1 MDAKT
6 YGATRGFRQSEASPK
21 IMKEQVKLASYLA
34 NEASNIRNTLSP
46 IKRSTTWR
54 MTLPLR
60 RVLRLIPVSGR
71 RLARRVL
78 KLGWW
83 TVTLQLPARLAERRR
98 AVAEVTDSGLFDP
111 SYYLETN
118 PDVAAGGVNPLMHF
132 LKQGWTEGRD
142 PNPLFDTSY
151 YLEVNPD
158 VAAAHINPLVHFVK
172 HRGFERKT
180 FVRLPQNQA
189 LKELIR
195 KRGVRGGSTIHYRPV
210 ISVLMPTYNT
220 VAAHLAR
227 AIDSVC
233 VQTYSNWELCIV
245 DDGSVRAETLEV
257 LSRYERSDERI
268 KVTRCSVNSGISAAT
283 NTAMAMATGEFIAML
298 DHDDELLPDALREV
312 VLELNE
318 RPNTDVIYT
327 DQAYIEA
334 EGALAGNF
342 FKPDWSPELFRGV
355 MYVGH
360 LLVVRRTTAL
370 EIGGFDS
377 RFDKV
382 QDFEFMLRV
391 SEKTKLIR
399 HIPQVLYYWRK
410 VPGSIAYNG
419 DEKGKVEPI
428 QAAAVNAH
436 LQRCGIPGI
445 AVPSDRFAH
454 RLTIWP
460 NSRTHPP
467 AIRVIIHSP
476 ETLAGF
482 RERLLALRSHTD
494 HPNVQ
499 FIVVT
504 RGSESQLATE
514 LSGIPAL
521 IAKHSGPHGVTINQL
536 VKREASE
543 FIVLMSG
550 ELEICSEAWL
560 ENLLLEAEAPD
571 SGCVAPLVLQHSG
584 KVLHAG
590 LVLGINGSVG
600 FAMNGWDADSDGYAG
615 SLSCA
620 REVVAVAGDCF
631 MISRDL
637 LDELGGLSYLTNGVL
652 AGADLSLRAHV
663 RSKRNLCTPRVVLR
677 YWRPRSEEVA
687 PIEEMAFVDAWQNVL
702 TGGDPYH
709 NPNFSLS
716 GSGFS

>member
-1 MDAKT
+1 
-6 YGATRGFRQSEASPK
+6 
-21 IMKEQVKLASYLA
+21 
-34 NEASNIRNTLSP
+34 
-46 IKRSTTWR
+46 
-54 MTLPLR
+54 
-60 RVLRLIPVSGR
+60 
-71 RLARRVL
+71 
-78 KLGWW
+78 
-83 TVTLQLPARLAERRR
+83 
-98 AVAEVTDSGLFDP
+98 
-111 SYYLETN
+111 
-118 PDVAAGGVNPLMHF
+118 
-132 LKQGWTEGRD
+132 
-142 PNPLFDTSY
+142 
-151 YLEVNPD
+151 
-158 VAAAHINPLVHFVK
+158 
-172 HRGFERKT
+172 
-180 FVRLPQNQA
+180 
-189 LKELIR
+189 
-195 KRGVRGGSTIHYRPV
+195 
-210 ISVLMPTYNT
+210 
-220 VAAHLAR
+220 
-227 AIDSVC
+227 
-233 VQTYSNWELCIV
+233 
-245 DDGSVRAETLEV
+245 
-257 LSRYERSDERI
+257 
-268 KVTRCSVNSGISAAT
+268 
-283 NTAMAMATGEFIAML
+283 
-298 DHDDELLPDALREV
+298 
-312 VLELNE
+312 
-318 RPNTDVIYT
+318 
-327 DQAYIEA
+327 
-334 EGALAGNF
+334 
-342 FKPDWSPELFRGV
+342 
-355 MYVGH
+355 
-360 LLVVRRTTAL
+360 
-370 EIGGFDS
+370 
-377 RFDKV
+377 
-382 QDFEFMLRV
+382 
-391 SEKTKLIR
+391 
-399 HIPQVLYYWRK
+399 
-410 VPGSIAYNG
+410 
-419 DEKGKVEPI
+419 
-428 QAAAVNAH
+428 
-436 LQRCGIPGI
+436 
-445 AVPSDRFAH
+445 VPSDRFAH

-600 FAMNGWDADSDGYAG
+600 FAMNGWDADADGYAG

-677 YWRPRSEEVA
+677 YRRSHSEEVA
-687 PIEEMAFVDAWQNVL
+687 PIEEIAFVDAWQNVL
-702 TGGDPYH
+702 ARGDPYH

>member
-34 NEASNIRNTLSP
+34 SEASNIRNTLSP

-195 KRGVRGGSTIHYRPV
+195 KRGVRGGSTIYYRPV

-220 VAAHLAR
+220 VAAHLAC

-334 EGALAGNF
+334 DGALAGNF

-370 EIGGFDS
+370 EVGGFDS

-419 DEKGKVEPI
+419 DVKGKVEPI

-467 AIRVIIHSP
+467 AIHVIIHSP

-521 IAKHSGPHGVTINQL
+521 IAKHSGPHDVTINQL

-543 FIVLMSG
+543 FIVLISG

-687 PIEEMAFVDAWQNVL
+687 PIEEIAFVDAWQNVL
-702 TGGDPYH
+702 ARGDPYH